1 MTNKEELNYL
11 VNLLAEACR
20 WRVDPNDHDHDPL
33 QLEIQDRIDRLT
45 GEEDVE
51 GDFAYVGAKEPK
63 VSHDR
68 NKAAHDK
75 FRETHVR
82 VNIDGKVKWCLKSEC
97 HMSRSKAGRPMWVL
111 NEKPVDK
118 LSDELW
124 LTHEES
130 DGSNL

>member
-1 MTNKEELNYL
+1 MISKKEELNYL

-45 GEEDVE
+45 GEDVEDVE
-51 GDFAYVGAKEPK
+51 DVGAKEPK

-82 VNIDGKVKWCLKSEC
+82 VNIDGKVKWVLRSEC
-97 HMSRSKAGRPMWVL
+97 HKAKSKAGRPMWVL